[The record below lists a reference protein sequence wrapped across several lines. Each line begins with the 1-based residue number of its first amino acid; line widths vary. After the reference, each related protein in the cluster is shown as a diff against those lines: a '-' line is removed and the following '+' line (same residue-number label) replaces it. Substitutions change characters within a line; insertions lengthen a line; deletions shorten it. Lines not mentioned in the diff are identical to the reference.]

1 LYQRPD
7 FSHERH
13 LTIDELVVRVAQYYP
28 EGDMEM
34 IRRAYQ
40 FADGAHRGQK
50 RSSGEDYIIHPLN
63 VAGTMVKLR
72 SDIASIVAAL
82 LHDTIE
88 DCGTTPEELSKMFN
102 PEVSTLVVGLT
113 KISKIQFKTQEESQA
128 ENFRK
133 MVVAMA
139 KDLRVIIIKL
149 ADRMHNMR
157 TLQYISDERQKNI
170 AQETLDIYVPLASR
184 LGINSV
190 KGELEDLC
198 LRFLKPDVYYRLAE
212 KVAMKKSEREVYINE
227 VVSIIQDKLLEYS
240 VQADVRGRP
249 KHFYSIYKKMTA
261 RGVDFEQIQDILA
274 FRIITSNITEC
285 YKVLGIIHSSFTPV
299 PGRFK
304 DYIAIPKTNNYQSLH
319 TTVIGPRASRIEI
332 QIRTYEMDEV
342 AETGVAAHWKY
353 KEGQVGKN
361 NKLEWVQDLLEVNQ
375 NVESNSEFMDV
386 VKNDLDIGGIFIFTP
401 KGDVQELSHG
411 STPLDFAYA
420 VHTEVGNHCV
430 GAKVNGKIV
439 PLKYKLKSG
448 DTVEILTSKT
458 QTPSKDWLNIVKTGR
473 ARTKIK
479 QWLLK
484 FERESNRNLGLE
496 ILERY
501 LKLFSSSVKAFKKS
515 GDMERAIE
523 QLKAINEDE
532 FLINIATGKISTKE
546 VVNTS
551 ATLKASA
558 PKELKELEEKTQA
571 EESYSKKLS
580 QTVRRRS
587 GKDNAVIVDG
597 MDGLMVRI
605 ARCCNPIP
613 GDQIVGYVTR
623 GRGISVHSSSC
634 TRVDSTEHG
643 RKVGVAW
650 NPEFSFK
657 HPVNIRAI
665 THDKPGVLSVVSR
678 LITNLGINIRSALG
692 KSLPDKKGSLVFEIE
707 VKDYSELLKVISAVE
722 GNDDVISVE
731 RVSSF

>member
-1 LYQRPD
+1 MTLYQRPD

-13 LTIDELVVRVAQYYP
+13 LNIDEVINRVTAYYP
-28 EGDMEM
+28 DADFDM
-34 IRRAYQ
+34 IRRSYL
-40 FADGAHRGQK
+40 FAENAHRGQK

-63 VAGTMVKLR
+63 VVGTMVKLR
-72 SDIASIVAAL
+72 SDIPSIVAAF

-88 DCGTTPEELSKMFN
+88 DCGTTAEQIAKQFSEEVAS
-102 PEVSTLVVGLT
+102 LVVGLT

-157 TLQYISDERQKNI
+157 TLQYISDERQKAI

-212 KVAMKKSEREVYINE
+212 KVAMKKSEREAYINE
-227 VVSIIQDKLLEYS
+227 VVSITQDRLLEYS
-240 VQADVRGRP
+240 VQAEVRGRP
-249 KHFYSIYKKMTA
+249 KHFYSIYKKMMA

-274 FRIITSNITEC
+274 FRIMVSNITEC

-304 DYIAIPKTNNYQSLH
+304 DYIAIPKANNYQSLH

-332 QIRTYEMDEV
+332 QIRTFEMDEV

-353 KEGQVGKN
+353 KEGMVGKN
-361 NKLEWVQDLLEVNQ
+361 NRLEWVQELLEVNQ

-458 QTPSKDWLNIVKTGR
+458 QAPSKDWLNIVKTGR
-473 ARTKIK
+473 ARSKIK
-479 QWLLK
+479 QWLMK
-484 FERESNRNLGLE
+484 YERENDKVVGQE

-501 LKLFSSSVKAFKKS
+501 LKLYNTNFKSFKKS
-515 GDMERAIE
+515 GDMDRAIE
-523 QLKAINEDE
+523 QLKSVNEE
-532 FLINIATGKISTKE
+532 ELLVGLALGKVSTKD
-546 VVNTS
+546 VINTS
-551 ATLKASA
+551 PALKLLA
-558 PKELKELEEKTQA
+558 PKDSEQKIEE

-580 QTVRRRS
+580 QSVRKRS
-587 GKDNAVIVDG
+587 GKDNAVIVEG

-623 GRGISVHSSSC
+623 GRGVSIHSGNC
-634 TRVDSTEHG
+634 TRIDVGEQG
-643 RKVGVAW
+643 RRVSVAW

-657 HPVNIRAI
+657 HPVNVRVI
-665 THDKPGVLSVVSR
+665 TNDRPGILSVVSR
-678 LITNLGINIRSALG
+678 AISNLGINIRSALG
-692 KSLPDKKGSLVFEIE
+692 KSLPDRKGSLIFEIE
-707 VKDYSELLKVISAVE
+707 VKDYSELLKVINTIES
-722 GNDDVISVE
+722 GDDVLSVE